1 MLKCKKIECTG
12 CGVCEAACPTKA
24 ITMEKNKEGFLYPK
38 VDINKCVDCDLCNKV
53 CPALVKKIND
63 NDNVNGFA
71 LQLKDTDL
79 LKQCASGG
87 AFTGIAKTVL
97 GKGGLVYGVANI
109 NNCLRYTK
117 IEKLNDLNILLGSK
131 YYQCDIE
138 KEIYKEIEESSKQRI
153 ILVSGTPCQISA
165 FKNDTKI
172 NKNNLFTF
180 EILCQ
185 GIPSSKVINAF
196 NAEKEIKKGKKI
208 ANHIFRSKDK
218 YVGRNYLNKYEY
230 EDGEIEYYEGETDP
244 LSLSFQR
251 QIFLRTSCYKCKYSN
266 EERVADFTGADLWKY
281 NLNNKNIN
289 FSNGVSILLC
299 NNLKSLKFFEE
310 CKEFEFEKID
320 YKTAL
325 GNNIPF
331 HRSVKKPFSRNYS
344 YYLLNNNVKPT
355 VVTYICCIKYY
366 IKKIMLGVKK

>member
-1 MLKCKKIECTG
+1 MLKCKMIECTG
-12 CGVCEAACPTKA
+12 CGICEASCPTKA
-24 ITMEKNKEGFLYPK
+24 ITMGKNREGFLYPK
-38 VDINKCVDCDLCNKV
+38 VNINKCVDCDLCNKV

-63 NDNVNGFA
+63 DDNVNGFA
-71 LQLKDTDL
+71 LQLKDTVL
-79 LKQCASGG
+79 LKECASGG
-87 AFTGIAKTVL
+87 AFAGIAKNVL
-97 GKGGLVYGVANI
+97 EKGGLVYGVANI
-109 NNCLRYTK
+109 NNCLRYMK
-117 IEKLNDLNILLGSK
+117 IDMVNDLNILLGSK

-138 KEIYKEIEESSKQRI
+138 QEIYKEIEENSKKRI

-165 FKNDTKI
+165 FKNDIKI
-172 NKNNLFTF
+172 NQENLFTF

-196 NAEKEIKKGKKI
+196 NEEKEIKKGKKI
-208 ANHIFRSKDK
+208 SKHIFRSKDK

-251 QIFLRTSCYKCKYSN
+251 QIFLRNSCYKCKYSN
-266 EERVADFTGADLWKY
+266 PERVSDFTGADLWKY
-281 NLNNKNIN
+281 NLSNKNIN
-289 FSNGVSILLC
+289 FNNGVSILLC
-299 NNLKSLKFFEE
+299 NNLKSRRFFES

-320 YKTAL
+320 YKAAL
-325 GNNIPF
+325 ENNIPF

-355 VVTYICCIKYY
+355 VITYICCAKYY
-366 IKKIMLGVKK
+366 IKKLMLGANK